1 MTRLALVLILLAF
14 PAWGQT
20 CTQRQTVVDFLA
32 MKYEETVRVR
42 ALTSTGTV
50 METLA
55 SDGGSWSLIVTHP
68 NGCSSVVLVG
78 EGFTLMPVTPQKAGY
93 AL

>member
-14 PAWGQT
+14 PAWGQA

-32 MKYEETVRVR
+32 SKYSERPVAM

-55 SDGGSWSLIVTHP
+55 SDGGSWSIIVTHP
-68 NGCSSVVLVG
+68 NGCSSMMLVG
-78 EGFTLMPVTPQKAGY
+78 EGFTLMPITPQKAGH